1 MEADV
6 KNIRD
11 GADGF
16 FLQRGDLGPCHS
28 SDEQP
33 STLSLLSPKL
43 ATQSFFN
50 SVTDN
55 QVVNLHSHTHL
66 HAVEYFIHDFQP
78 LVFVLHVLNLKGGKL
93 KS

>member
-1 MEADV
+1 MEA
-6 KNIRD
+6 
-11 GADGF
+11 
-16 FLQRGDLGPCHS
+16 GPCHS

-33 STLSLLSPKL
+33 FTLSLLSPKL

-55 QVVNLHSHTHL
+55 QVVNLHSQTHL

-93 KS
+93 KR